1 MVTRSDEAFDFIV
14 SGAGS
19 AGAVVAARLSE
30 SGSHRVLLLEA
41 GPPDTNPWIHIP
53 LGFAKTYVD
62 ERVNWKFESAPHPQF
77 NNRRIYVPR
86 GKTLGGT
93 SSINGHG
100 LRASPGLQSVA
111 AKGLR
116 RWDWDSVLPFL
127 EGGEP
132 AAWP

>member
-1 MVTRSDEAFDFIV
+1 MTGIAARLRALLPLQTVFAPRSKAHIGALMRAGKGDETFDFIV

-30 SGSHRVLLLEA
+30 SGRYRVLLLEA

-62 ERVNWKFESAPHPQF
+62 ERVNWKFQSAPQPQF
-77 NNRRIYVPR
+77 NNRSIYVPR

-93 SSINGHG
+93 SSFNGM
-100 LRASPGLQSVA
+100 VY
-111 AKGLR
+111 
-116 RWDWDSVLPFL
+116 
-127 EGGEP
+127 
-132 AAWP
+132 